1 MSTQR
6 DVVREAVI
14 ALCAQVDTPRSL
26 TIATLLEAGEDLE
39 LTRVSI
45 DPRNYVE
52 SQALKFRDDYLVT
65 ELLSKYKGLNTGID
79 TKQAALRSFKEGEE
93 KCRLTN
99 SRLVS
104 NAPEWCAWDRAIKRA
119 QNIIRETIGE
129 KPSWLGLQ
137 NRFRWSNGA
146 TATLSRRCASID
158 KKVREDR
165 ISVTYQAMPY
175 LRAAMATDY
184 TWLRSRGI
192 EAAGPVSVL
201 HKEFHFVEGNCI
213 DLVDKNAKTGRTI
226 AMEPTGNMFLQL
238 GIGAYFR
245 HCLAR
250 RGINLSDQGV
260 NQVLAEYGLKFDLST
275 LDLRNASNTICREL
289 VWLLLPEPWAA
300 LLDDLRSPLS
310 LMPDGTWVRLE
321 MFSSMGN
328 GFTFELETLIFWA
341 LSLAACEIVG
351 CSSALVSV
359 YGDDVIV
366 PNAAAPTLEGLFS
379 FCGFEL
385 NGKKSYSDGLFRE
398 SCGEHFF
405 NNISVTPLYYKEPVP
420 PPLAPTK
427 MHYGPPNKRKPRCAT
442 PRELMLY
449 ALHNRTLRH
458 AVNRGFLIESEG
470 EALAYVDQRLVGTL
484 KVLREA
490 AQREAERRPA
500 GSLVKTPYPAKD
512 GDVYEGLWVCSS
524 EKGIKL
530 RRTAY
535 QRNWYYLG
543 IREESPVQRLD
554 GNAVLAVVLRS
565 SVLGRSNHHLQIE
578 IGILEMKG
586 GSDIVRDELQLGRLR
601 RPRLSRR
608 KVLTKQVT
616 FVTL

>member
-1 MSTQR
+1 MSKQR

-26 TIATLLEAGEDLE
+26 AIALLLEAGEDLE
-39 LTRVSI
+39 LTSVSI
-45 DPRNYVE
+45 DPKHYVE
-52 SQALKFRDDYLVT
+52 TDASKFRDDYLVT
-65 ELLSKYKGLNTGID
+65 EVLSKYKGLRTGID
-79 TKQAALRSFKEGEE
+79 TEQAALTSFMDGEE
-93 KCRLTN
+93 RCNQTN
-99 SRLVS
+99 SRLTS
-104 NAPEWCAWDRAIKRA
+104 NAPEWCDWDRAIKYA
-119 QNIIRETIGE
+119 QHIIREAIGD

-146 TATLSRRCASID
+146 TATLSRKGASID
-158 KKVREDR
+158 NKVREDR

-184 TWLRSRGI
+184 AWLRSRGI
-192 EAAGPVSVL
+192 VAAGPTSVL
-201 HKEFHFVEGNCI
+201 HHEFHFVEGNRI
-213 DLVDKNAKTGRTI
+213 DLVDKSAKTKRTI

-245 HCLAR
+245 QCLAR
-250 RGINLSDQGV
+250 RGINLNDQTI
-260 NQVLAEYGLKFDLST
+260 NQVLAEYGLRLDVST
-275 LDLRNASNTICREL
+275 LDLKNASNTICREI

-310 LMPDGTWVRLE
+310 LMPDGTWKRLE

-341 LSLAACEIVG
+341 LSLAACKAVG
-351 CSSALVSV
+351 CSPALVST

-366 PNAAAPTLEGLFS
+366 PDAAAHYLEGLFS

-385 NGKKSYSDGLFRE
+385 NRKKSHSDGLFRE

-405 NNISVTPLYYKEPVP
+405 NHINVTPLYYKEPVP
-420 PPLAPTK
+420 LPLAESK
-427 MHYGPPNKRKPRCAT
+427 MYYGPPDKRKPRCAT
-442 PRELMLY
+442 PRELHLY

-458 AVNRGFLIESEG
+458 AVNRGWLLESE
-470 EALAYVDQRLVGTL
+470 ESARAFPDQCLSGTL

-490 AQREAERRPA
+490 AKQEAERRPA

-535 QRNWYYLG
+535 QRCWYYLG
-543 IREESPVQRLD
+543 IREESPVARLD
-554 GNAVLAVVLRS
+554 GSAILAVVLRS
-565 SVLGRSNHHLQIE
+565 SVLGRSNHHIN
-578 IGILEMKG
+578 IASGILEMQG
-586 GSDIVRDELQLGRLR
+586 GSDLTRDELQLGRLR
-601 RPRLSRR
+601 RPRLSKR
-608 KVLTKQVT
+608 KVLRKQVT
-616 FVTL
+616 FATL